1 MEELWEAGDIDGFVV
16 ARGLYDKCQL
26 VTRRHSLLPDGLNEG
41 DPHFIPPAYS
51 DLIVFVARSRFP
63 KSISDEISEKEGEPA
78 WWVQNNFVGSLD
90 AESLGKTGIMVRHR
104 QVRSLIKQ
112 AESTRDLTLEQ
123 VCLDPDGDVIEE
135 EVHVEIRLEIVSK
148 DGTRTVGL
156 HRVIRYSDFERA
168 TVASLRDWETIMKE
182 VSRNVPK
189 DFHTDPES
197 PPFIVLDD

>member
-1 MEELWEAGDIDGFVV
+1 M
-16 ARGLYDKCQL
+16 
-26 VTRRHSLLPDGLNEG
+26 
-41 DPHFIPPAYS
+41 
-51 DLIVFVARSRFP
+51 
-63 KSISDEISEKEGEPA
+63 
-78 WWVQNNFVGSLD
+78 
-90 AESLGKTGIMVRHR
+90 
-104 QVRSLIKQ
+104 IKQ

-189 DFHTDPES
+189 DFHTDSES